1 MARREQWAV
10 DRNRLATDARTRDP
24 ELVERCMPLIQ
35 LLRVLD
41 VIESTGCRYWLEGG
55 WGIDALAGGQTRDH
69 RDVDIDFDAT
79 RERELIEALE
89 LLGYRETIDDRPTRI
104 ELVAADGWCVD
115 LHPLQLGASG
125 DARQQAP
132 DGSWWN
138 FRREWF
144 TTGYIENRR
153 VPCFTA
159 EGQRYF
165 HSGYELRDVDV
176 RDLATLDALAA
187 DISRN
192 NFHL

>member
-1 MARREQWAV
+1 
-10 DRNRLATDARTRDP
+10 
-24 ELVERCMPLIQ
+24 MPLSQ

-41 VIESTGCRYWLEGG
+41 VIESTGCPYWLEGG
-55 WGIDALAGGQTRDH
+55 WGIDALAGRQTRDH

-79 RERELIEALE
+79 RENELIGALE
-89 LLGYRETIDDRPTRI
+89 MLGYHEMLDERPTRI
-104 ELVAADGWCVD
+104 ELLAADGRCVD
-115 LHPLQLGASG
+115 LHPLQLDPSG

-132 DGSWWN
+132 DGSWWH

-144 TTGYIENRR
+144 TTGYIENRP

-176 RDLATLDALAA
+176 RDLATLDALATHA
-187 DISRN
+187 D
-192 NFHL
+192 